1 MLTGKQR
8 SYLKGLANNLNC
20 TIQIGKEKISD
31 AFLKQL
37 DKMLEDNEL
46 IKIHVLK
53 NSMLDT
59 KETANDIAKKLNAEY
74 VQAIGNKVILYREN
88 KKEPVIVLP

>member
-8 SYLKGLANNLNC
+8 SYLKGLSNNLNC
-20 TIQIGKEKISD
+20 TIQIGKDGISK

-59 KETANDIAKKLNAEY
+59 KDTANILVEKLKAEY
-74 VQAIGNKVILYREN
+74 VQAIGNKVVLYRMN
-88 KKEPVIVLP
+88 KEEPTITLP